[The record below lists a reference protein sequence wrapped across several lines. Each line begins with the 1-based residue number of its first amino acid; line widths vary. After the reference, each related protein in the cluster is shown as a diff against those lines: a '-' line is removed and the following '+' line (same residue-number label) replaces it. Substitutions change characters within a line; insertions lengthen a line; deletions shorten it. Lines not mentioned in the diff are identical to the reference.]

1 MDAHQLLLSP
11 EDLPAGFRFAAV
23 TAGIKASGKP
33 DFALA
38 IADHPASAAA
48 LYTANRVQ
56 AAPLVLDREH
66 LQASGG
72 KLRVVAVNS
81 GNANCATGEAG
92 LAAARQVCEA
102 AALTFGCAPQE
113 VFPSSTGVIG
123 VPLPAEK
130 LVTALPAAKM
140 QAAATAEQF
149 SAFARALLTTDT
161 RAKVAVA
168 TCTVNGQTIRFAGAT
183 KGAGMIAPQLVPHA
197 TMLAYIFTDAALTP
211 AALDTYLRPAVNKSF
226 NCISIDGDM
235 STNDTVL
242 LLASGASGIEI
253 GPGNADF
260 ADALNAV
267 TLSLARQIADDGEGI
282 THLVEL
288 NIEGAPTNETAHTIA
303 RSIANSPLVKTA
315 WAGNDPNWGR
325 LMAAIGYSGVAIEPE
340 KISIWF
346 GELEICRNGGRS
358 PLYDETA
365 AHQYLSQREFTVRI
379 ALNIGQ
385 GHCRF
390 WTTDLTHDYVSI
402 NADYST

>member
-1 MDAHQLLLSP
+1 MSVQELLLTP

-33 DFALA
+33 DFALVVTDSRVA
-38 IADHPASAAA
+38 ASA

-56 AAPLVLDREH
+56 AAPLVVDREH
-66 LQASGG
+66 LAKSGG
-72 KLRVVAVNS
+72 QLRVIAVNS
-81 GNANCATGEAG
+81 GNANCATGEQG
-92 LAAARQVCEA
+92 LAAARLVCEA
-102 AALTFGCAPQE
+102 AAKVFDCAAHE
-113 VFPSSTGVIG
+113 VFPSSTGIIG
-123 VPLPAEK
+123 VPLPADL
-130 LVTALPAAKM
+130 LVAALPAAKE

-168 TCTVNGQTIRFAGAT
+168 TCIVGGKKVRLAGAT
-183 KGAGMIAPQLVPHA
+183 KGAGMIGPQLVPHA

-211 AALDTYLRPAVNKSF
+211 ANLDGYLRQAVDKSF

-242 LLASGASGIEI
+242 LAASGEAGVEV
-253 GPGNADF
+253 GADNAEF
-260 ADALNAV
+260 AAALKA
-267 TLSLARQIADDGEGI
+267 LAISLARQIADDGEGI

-288 NIEGAPTNETAHTIA
+288 NIEGAPSDEAAHTIA
-303 RSIANSPLVKTA
+303 RAIANSPLVKTA

-325 LMAAIGYSGVAIEPE
+325 LMAAIGYSGVAVEPE

-346 GELEICRNGGRS
+346 GEQEICRNGGRS
-358 PLYDETA
+358 PLYDEAA
-365 AHQYLSQREFTVRI
+365 AHQYLCQREFTIRI
-379 ALNIGQ
+379 GLGMGD

-390 WTTDLTHDYVSI
+390 WTTDLTHEYVSI
-402 NADYST
+402 NAEYST